1 MRTLIDEPRVIKA
14 CGEVKATSS
23 ELDKFRLAKSKQQ
36 KDRRFRLVTAAR
48 LITRGR
54 QEQCKKIAAEG
65 FCGQDRDKRRT
76 AMSRCVSL
84 GCYICVDEFE

>member
-36 KDRRFRLVTAAR
+36 TGPTIPPRDYRFANH
-48 LITRGR
+48 
-54 QEQCKKIAAEG
+54 AEG
-65 FCGQDRDKRRT
+65 RNNVRRSPLKAFADKIVT
-76 AMSRCVSL
+76 S
-84 GCYICVDEFE
+84 GEPP